1 MKKRLMGALLAA
13 GTLAAGSVFAETHL
27 MLDMGIKVPFAFAD
41 VVSKDSGTTS
51 ELGKVTKWDK
61 VDDDF
66 RFKLE
71 TDRRAGM
78 EINFKPQIKQDG
90 GVGECRLDTYF
101 G

>member
-51 ELGKVTKWDK
+51 ELGKVTK
-61 VDDDF
+61 
-66 RFKLE
+66 
-71 TDRRAGM
+71 
-78 EINFKPQIKQDG
+78 
-90 GVGECRLDTYF
+90 
-101 G
+101 